1 MITDK
6 DKELYEKVKEIIKD
20 FSGPRMVLTGLKTEA
35 DAVWQLHRNP
45 DVERSNF
52 VTVTMYKV
60 RPSGFKECAFMVVDL
75 DNINQE

>member
-35 DAVWQLHRNP
+35 DAVWQLHRLP
-45 DVERSNF
+45 GDERSNF
-52 VTVTMYKV
+52 VRVVMSKT
-60 RPSGFKECAFMVVDL
+60 RAPQERAFMIVNL
-75 DNINQE
+75 DKINQE